1 MLYTSYQPGDEI
13 NWTIM
18 MMNMKVALMTI
29 MKMEDRVTGR
39 GDLGVEG
46 YPPDKVF
53 IKDHFGDGGESDT
66 YDDEYDNYDDEYD
79 N

>member
-39 GDLGVEG
+39 GDLGLEG

-53 IKDHFGDGGESDT
+53 IKDHFGDGGIVAKSVKISTNQFCDP
-66 YDDEYDNYDDEYD
+66 N

>member
-1 MLYTSYQPGDEI
+1 MLMLFTSYQPGDEI

-29 MKMEDRVTGR
+29 MKKEDQVTDR
-39 GDLGVEG
+39 GDLELEG

-53 IKDHFGDGGESDT
+53 I
-66 YDDEYDNYDDEYD
+66 
-79 N
+79 